1 MSTLTSTTEA
11 QSSPVDASQ
20 LQAALEALKANPNFL
35 QALGQA
41 SQSAAEQLPKRV
53 QFREAQ
59 KTLLESL
66 FEETAHPNRQKK
78 EEVARKANLSYNQVK
93 RWVQNQRYRM
103 KRKPN
108 ESSPSSSYRKSV

>member
-1 MSTLTSTTEA
+1 MSTVTSTTEA

-20 LQAALEALKANPNFL
+20 LYAALEALKANSL
-35 QALGQA
+35 QTLAQVTT
-41 SQSAAEQLPKRV
+41 SEKPPKRV
-53 QFREAQ
+53 QFSEKQ

-66 FEETAHPNRQKK
+66 FEETAHPNREKK

-103 KRKPN
+103 KRQPR
-108 ESSPSSSYRKSV
+108 ESSPLSSSI